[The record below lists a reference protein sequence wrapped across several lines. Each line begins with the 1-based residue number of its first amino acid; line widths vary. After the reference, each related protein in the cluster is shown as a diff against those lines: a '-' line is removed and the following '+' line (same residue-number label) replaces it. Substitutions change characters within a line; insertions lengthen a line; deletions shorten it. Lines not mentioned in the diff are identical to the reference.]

1 MNHKLS
7 RVLRSQGGALWIQS
21 AMRINSRPY
30 ESSRVND
37 QSRHEDH
44 AAPTDDDMISKH
56 YLYYT
61 IPRGPLLE
69 ASPSLRIQRSWGVP
83 CRQLPSLA
91 PSACWLLEHWDLP
104 SSDLTLG
111 DGLKVGPL
119 LLFDLPL
126 FLDVLLRQPVQGAS
140 EAKESEKYHCWC
152 LLSRLELKSL
162 PYLAGHKVTIW
173 WYKHI

>member
-7 RVLRSQGGALWIQS
+7 RVLRAQGGALWIQS

-44 AAPTDDDMISKH
+44 AAPTDDDMISK
-56 YLYYT
+56 YFLYYT
-61 IPRGPLLE
+61 TLRGTLLE

-83 CRQLPSLA
+83 CWQLSSLA

-126 FLDVLLRQPVQGAS
+126 FLDVLLREPVQGAS
-140 EAKESEKYHCWC
+140 ETKESEKYHCWC

-162 PYLAGHKVTIW
+162 PNLAGHKVTIW

>member
-7 RVLRSQGGALWIQS
+7 RVLRVQGGALWMQS

-61 IPRGPLLE
+61 VLRGPLLE

-83 CRQLPSLA
+83 CWQLSSLA
-91 PSACWLLEHWDLP
+91 PSACRLLEHRDLP
-104 SSDLTLG
+104 RSDLTMG

-126 FLDVLLRQPVQGAS
+126 FLHVLLRQPVQGAS
-140 EAKESEKYHCWC
+140 EAKEPEKYHRRR
-152 LLSRLELKSL
+152 LLSRLELISL
-162 PYLAGHKVTIW
+162 PNLASHKVTIW